1 MKRFGMYDNDFN
13 NLFECYGQ
21 INKSVLTENR
31 PLPSATREPIT
42 LSAGNSF
49 PELSKVKIFI
59 QKPGRGADL
68 TNVVNVISVDSD
80 DHDGG
85 VIVTGT
91 EGDKNFNIIT
101 TKKTAQVRMIDEL
114 GNIENEF
121 ITNVP
126 PRFNN
131 NELIL
136 IHVEEL

>member
-1 MKRFGMYDNDFN
+1 MYDNDYN

-21 INKSVLTENR
+21 INRSVVVENR
-31 PLPSATREPIT
+31 PLPSSTRETVSLP
-42 LSAGNSF
+42 AGISF
-49 PELSKVKIFI
+49 PDLKVVKIFT

-68 TNVVNVISVDSD
+68 TNVIDVKSIDSD

-101 TKKTAQVRMIDEL
+101 TKKTAQIKMIDNL
-114 GNIENEF
+114 GNIEDEF
-121 ITNVP
+121 ITNVA
-126 PRFNN
+126 PRYSNR
-131 NELIL
+131 ELII